1 MSAARAYDAY
11 VIKYNMTKEKTLNF
25 PKDKGG
31 TAKPGS
37 KSFNELIAC
46 TLDPRAH
53 WVGSKVRTEDGDGV
67 ISPEEEEAA
76 RAAAAV
82 KIQARLRGRE
92 ARARA
97 RKAQA
102 KKRNAEYR
110 AQTAQKSVMRNL
122 VRTGDN

>member
-1 MSAARAYDAY
+1 MNPNAVVLSAIFVGWRYLTALNHRQHDLEAVDMQAEVEPPVDA
-11 VIKYNMTKEKTLNF
+11 
-25 PKDKGG
+25 
-31 TAKPGS
+31 
-37 KSFNELIAC
+37 
-46 TLDPRAH
+46 
-53 WVGSKVRTEDGDGV
+53 DGDGV